1 MWHLSLLVSISLN
14 LRRLALRLGWLKK
27 EEEEEIN
34 LRKKKKKR
42 RSVTWPWHAISDFC
56 LFVFVS
62 FFCFFLC
69 QSLTFFLSLNLNP
82 SSSLF
87 WFMGSILHGF
97 DFSWVRFIGSW
108 VRFMGSCNLSN
119 FDSWFHGFD
128 YLLRKSI
135 KEKKILIILIFLAS
149 FHLLFCKTWRTV
161 IGSLALFWVCICS
174 GFAIV
179 LDLFLI
185 LCFISWFSRFDGD

>member
-1 MWHLSLLVSISLN
+1 MFVWHLSLLVSISLN

-42 RSVTWPWHAISDFC
+42 RSATWAWHAISDFC

-87 WFMGSILHGF
+87 WFMGLIFHGF
-97 DFSWVRFIGSW
+97 DSWVWLFMSSIH
-108 VRFMGSCNLSN
+108 RFMGSIHE
-119 FDSWFHGFD
+119 FDSWVHAISRILIHGFMG
-128 YLLRKSI
+128 
-135 KEKKILIILIFLAS
+135 LIFLGSWVWLFAKKINKRKENIDYFNFPGKFSSS
-149 FHLLFCKTWRTV
+149 FL
-161 IGSLALFWVCICS
+161 
-174 GFAIV
+174 
-179 LDLFLI
+179 
-185 LCFISWFSRFDGD
+185 